1 MATTTANL
9 GLTKPDYTE
18 KADIAVINDNMDKI
32 DAAVQRRDRAVD
44 LTDNGYFANPINQRG
59 ESSYNSEGYTI
70 DRWRLNGALP
80 MTIDSGYIT
89 FSNNTDGMLYL
100 EHRIPSE
107 KLTIGEMYTVAVKTA
122 DGTIH
127 CGSCE
132 LSATL
137 TSTVSTGDFYV
148 QIHEGSDCGRLQL
161 RIRGGKT
168 VRVVWVAMYEGEYT
182 AETLPAYMPKGY
194 TAELLECQ
202 RYYYKIPSNG
212 FVSYCGF
219 AGSATNMRAT
229 VPTPVPMRATPS
241 ITVSTVSNIDIYTE
255 SNAGATTAVEVSGV
269 DGNTVMLNLTASGLT
284 AWKPC
289 VMRFNTTAALSADL

>member
-18 KADIAVINDNMDKI
+18 KADVAVINGNMDKI
-32 DAAVQRRDRAVD
+32 DAAVQQRSRVWNLLDNSDFRD
-44 LTDNGYFANPINQRG
+44 PINQRG
-59 ESSYNSEGYTI
+59 ASSYTGAAYAI
-70 DRWRLNGALP
+70 DRWRAWVDSNTL
-80 MTIDSGYIT
+80 TIHAGYIT
-89 FSNNTDGMLYL
+89 TTGDYAQYVRGLSDGTYSAFAMRTDGTLIQINTGYESANDWRYVTL
-100 EHRIPSE
+100 P
-107 KLTIGEMYTVAVKTA
+107 A
-122 DGTIH
+122 
-127 CGSCE
+127 GS
-132 LSATL
+132 
-137 TSTVSTGDFYV
+137 YV
-148 QIHEGSDCGRLQL
+148 WAAL
-161 RIRGGKT
+161 
-168 VRVVWVAMYEGEYT
+168 YEGEYT
-182 AETLPAYMPKGY
+182 IETCPAYMPKGY

-241 ITVSTVSNIDIYTE
+241 ITVKTVSNINIFTE

-269 DGNTVMLNLTASGLT
+269 DGNTVLLNLTTSGLT